1 MLRGRADSGKGRL
14 FGKTHSSKIKIHSAI
29 QEMLSRL
36 SMIISLRASDQK
48 MLEHG
53 TSDALVPVRHALV
66 ECYAMAFQVL
76 TRLEP
81 PRYGAKSIYFRIWFN
96 HSGFKSEIHELLES
110 VERQDKRFESVMK
123 IARLQEPS
131 TDAALLHRMHAD
143 QLTITRQEM
152 RACFLGLEGGM
163 RERLEEMEQRVVASV
178 RDILPGIIREEMRKL
193 LLEQKG
199 PAGLD
204 DQP

>member
-1 MLRGRADSGKGRL
+1 MLY
-14 FGKTHSSKIKIHSAI
+14 
-29 QEMLSRL
+29 RL
-36 SMIISLRASDQK
+36 SIIISLRASDQK

-53 TSDALVPVRHALV
+53 TSDALVAVRHALV
-66 ECYAMAFQVL
+66 ECYSMAFQVL

-81 PRYGAKSIYFRIWFN
+81 LVFRAKNKFLLILCNSN
-96 HSGFKSEIHELLES
+96 GLQPEIDKLLES

-131 TDAALLHRMHAD
+131 TEAALLHRMHAD
-143 QLTITRQEM
+143 QLTITGQEI
-152 RACFLGLEGGM
+152 RACFHELEGGM

-178 RDILPGIIREEMRKL
+178 RDILPGIIPEEMRKL